1 MADIVAHAY
10 SHNTASGAAAGQH
23 KSLGS
28 AWEQQTLKRK
38 QTKNMISSD
47 HLPISSEVTFKK
59 LKDKFY
65 NCPQAWIRYIISVIL
80 LKVPN
85 LFI

>member
-1 MADIVAHAY
+1 MPDIVAHAC

-28 AWEQQTLKRK
+28 AWKQQTLKRK

-47 HLPISSEVTFKK
+47 HLPITSEVTFKK

-65 NCPQAWIRYIISVIL
+65 NCPQAWIRYIISIIL
-80 LKVPN
+80 LKVPS

>member
-1 MADIVAHAY
+1 MPDIVAHAC
-10 SHNTASGAAAGQH
+10 SHNTASGAAAW
-23 KSLGS
+23 KR
-28 AWEQQTLKRK
+28 QTLKRK

-65 NCPQAWIRYIISVIL
+65 NCPQAWIRHIICVIF
-80 LKVPN
+80 LKVPS